1 MIRRAKRIENLQ
13 PYLFA
18 QIEAKIEKARKE
30 GRDIISLG
38 IGDPDMPTPAHVVE
52 AGICGVRDP
61 QNHQYPSSRGMA
73 SFRKAV
79 AAYYQKRFGVS
90 LNPDN
95 QVCSLIGSKEGIAH
109 ISLCFTDP
117 GKYNLIPDPGYP
129 VYESGTIFAGG
140 IPYHMPLLKE
150 NGFLPDFSKIPSE
163 VAKNT
168 ALLFINYPNNPTG
181 ACAPEGFYEEA
192 IEFAK
197 ANGIILVH
205 DAAYAEITYDGKP
218 APSILGF
225 PGAADI
231 AIEFGSLSKYFN
243 MTGWRIGWA
252 VGNPEIVGTLAALK
266 SNLDSGAFQAVQVA
280 ATAAIEGSWDS
291 VEAMRAIYRRRR
303 DKVVGTLNAMGWD
316 LVAPNGSIYIWAPVP
331 KGYTSAGFAEKVFDG
346 TGVVIT
352 PGNGYGKAGEGYFRI
367 SLTVDEDK
375 LDIALERLRKA
386 GIRY

>member
-18 QIEAKIEKARKE
+18 QIEAKIENARKA

-38 IGDPDMPTPAHVVE
+38 IGDPDMPTPSHVVE
-52 AGICGVRDP
+52 ACVLGVRDP

-73 SFRKAV
+73 SFRRAV
-79 AAYYQKRFGVS
+79 AGYYQRRFGVS

-163 VAKNT
+163 VAGDS

-181 ACAPEGFYEEA
+181 ACAPECFYEEA
-192 IEFAK
+192 IEFARS
-197 ANGIILVH
+197 NGIILVH
-205 DAAYAEITYDGKP
+205 DAAYAEITYDGRP
-218 APSILGF
+218 APSILSF

-291 VEAMRAIYRRRR
+291 VEAMRAVYKRRR

-331 KGYTSAGFAEKVFDG
+331 KGFTSAGFAEKVFDE

-375 LDIALERLRKA
+375 LDLALERLRKA